1 MRLASV
7 ILDIP
12 TRALDSAYTY
22 ALPNDDS
29 GGGEDRAAAEVGC
42 AVLVP
47 FGRRQAIGYIVGIEE
62 VPDFEGT
69 ASPNDASNSEAAFS
83 PKEALY
89 SEETLSPQKAL
100 FSETA
105 SSPEQLFFSET
116 SLSSKGTPNSE
127 AALSSKEA
135 LYSEAEPSL
144 EEPPHFET
152 PSNTATKRAT
162 ALERLGVDPAK
173 LRSVIRV
180 LTHSYFDE
188 AGAAC
193 ARFLSEEYIAPLS
206 SCVRLFTPPG
216 GVPKLTY
223 SGGVCCVQEPTIGP
237 VDDRWVRLTPAAKEF
252 VPRKS
257 AVKQRAVL
265 DALASGELRVAELTV
280 EFGAVSSVLKS
291 LEA

>member
-116 SLSSKGTPNSE
+116 SL
-127 AALSSKEA
+127 
-135 LYSEAEPSL
+135 
-144 EEPPHFET
+144 
-152 PSNTATKRAT
+152 
-162 ALERLGVDPAK
+162 
-173 LRSVIRV
+173 RS
-180 LTHSYFDE
+180 
-188 AGAAC
+188 
-193 ARFLSEEYIAPLS
+193 
-206 SCVRLFTPPG
+206 
-216 GVPKLTY
+216 
-223 SGGVCCVQEPTIGP
+223 
-237 VDDRWVRLTPAAKEF
+237 
-252 VPRKS
+252 
-257 AVKQRAVL
+257 
-265 DALASGELRVAELTV
+265 
-280 EFGAVSSVLKS
+280 
-291 LEA
+291 